1 MNTEQNPGETQFSGL
16 AAALRRGSLPVG
28 RGCLLL
34 AILTAACFRL
44 HLNST
49 LLACVYLILVVLNCL
64 DAEPWAAATL
74 SVVAVGC
81 LDYFFTQPI
90 LTFNV
95 DDPVDGVA
103 LAAFLTA
110 SVVVSRLAAKA
121 NQQAKSARR
130 ERRHLERLYELAQR
144 LITLDPLLLDP
155 PALLLAMRDVFDLKA
170 AAFFDASTA
179 GLSVIGDASE
189 DLGDRTRQAYIMG
202 KDLDEPERNA
212 AFRQLRSA
220 SQVLGALGVE
230 GLEDQRF
237 MAGAVATLAADGLE
251 RARNVRAA
259 SAAAAEA
266 QSEALRAAI
275 LDALA
280 HEFKTPLA
288 TILTAVGGL
297 REAGPLRAGQVELAE
312 MVETEAG
319 RLNDLS
325 SRLLRLA
332 RLEREEI
339 TPRCEP
345 ANIVATVRAVVER
358 YARQS
363 PDREIAFRSLG
374 AAEETWLDVELY
386 SLALSQLLDNACRY
400 SPPHSRV
407 AVTLEDRNGFV
418 TVTVRN
424 SGPAIPAGERDR
436 IFERFYRGEG
446 ARGTISGTGL
456 GLYVARKIARAH
468 GGGLDLDAAQSEEG
482 GAAFRLA
489 IPAERS
495 GSR

>member
-1 MNTEQNPGETQFSGL
+1 MSTERDPHDTHLSGF
-16 AAALRRGSLPVG
+16 AGGLRRGAVPVG

-34 AILTAACFRL
+34 ALFTAAAFRL
-44 HLNST
+44 HLNAT
-49 LLACVYLILVVLNCL
+49 VVACVFLIVVVLNCL

-90 LTFNV
+90 FTFNV
-95 DDPVDGVA
+95 DDPVDGIA
-103 LAAFLTA
+103 LAAFLTS

-121 NQQAKSARR
+121 NQEAKSARR
-130 ERRHLERLYELAQR
+130 DRRHLERLYELAQR
-144 LITLDPLLLDP
+144 LIALDPLHLDQT
-155 PALLLAMRDVFDLKA
+155 ALLIAIRSVFDLKA
-170 AAFFDASTA
+170 AAFFDAATA
-179 GLSVIGDASE
+179 ALYVTGEASA
-189 DLGDRTRQAYIMG
+189 DLGDRARQAYIIG
-202 KDLDEPERNA
+202 QDLDEPERNA

-220 SQVLGALGVE
+220 AQVLGALGME
-230 GLEDQRF
+230 GLEDQRL
-237 MAGAVATLAADGLE
+237 MAGPVATLAAEGLE
-251 RARNVRAA
+251 RARSVRAA
-259 SAAAAEA
+259 SSAAAEA

-288 TILTAVGGL
+288 TILTAAGGL
-297 REAGPLRAGQVELAE
+297 RESGPLRPGQAELAE
-312 MVETEAG
+312 IVESEAG

-345 ANIVATVRAVVER
+345 ADILATVTAVVER

-363 PDREIAFRSLG
+363 PDRDIVLRNLG
-374 AAEETWLDVELY
+374 APEETWLDVELY

-400 SPPHSRV
+400 SPPHSTV
-407 AVTLEDRNGFV
+407 EVKLEDRNGFV

-424 SGPAIPAGERDR
+424 SGPAIPAEERDR
-436 IFERFYRGEG
+436 IFERFYRGDG

-482 GAAFRLA
+482 GGAFRLA
-489 IPAERS
+489 IPS
-495 GSR
+495 GRNGTR